1 MHGWTLPRRLAG
13 ALLAGFLALAPAAG
27 GAHAD
32 IKPAIIAVVDLSE
45 IVNQSLAG
53 KGINAQ
59 LQSERESFQNETKGE
74 REKLQAAEQELNRQR
89 TILSKEAFTK
99 RAGELQQQNDEL
111 QRTLNARAKV
121 IEKALNEAMG
131 TLQDAVLNIVAEVAL
146 EQQATMVVDKKF
158 VIIAD
163 KLTDITATVL
173 DRLNKKLPKVA
184 VNIPKQ

>member
-1 MHGWTLPRRLAG
+1 MHGWTLPHRVG
-13 ALLAGFLALAPAAG
+13 SALLAGFLTLALAAA
-27 GAHAD
+27 AHAD

-59 LQSERESFQNETKGE
+59 LQSERESFQSETKGE

-89 TILSKEAFTK
+89 TILSKDAFTK
-99 RAGELQQQNDEL
+99 RANELQQQNDEF
-111 QRTLNARAKV
+111 QRTLNARGKV
-121 IEKALNEAMG
+121 VEKALNEAMN

-163 KLTDITATVL
+163 KSTDITATVL

-184 VNIPKQ
+184 VNIPKP